1 MLRYCYRHLENFL
14 GTEEVVGVGV
24 CPTVV
29 EGGLEVA
36 VIMEEVEDMGIR
48 GGVVEGEI
56 KIKMRPMII
65 KALVV
70 YIPNGKDMVD
80 FFIFFFFFLER

>member
-1 MLRYCYRHLENFL
+1 MLLYCCRHLQNFL

-24 CPTVV
+24 CPTMV

-36 VIMEEVEDMGIR
+36 VIMEELEDMGIR
-48 GGVVEGEI
+48 GGVVEGQI

-65 KALVV
+65 NAL
-70 YIPNGKDMVD
+70 MV
-80 FFIFFFFFLER
+80 F